1 MVDAAGRPLAASAS
15 DSWTTTVASIVD
27 VGDSTTTAQVVAIAG
42 GEARISGRIG
52 DGRFGPRDV
61 DIYAVTLA
69 AGQTLVIDVDARSLS
84 GGSTL
89 DSFVRLFDAT
99 RRQVAANDDSGGSLD
114 SYLAFTARAAGT
126 YYVGVS
132 GYGNSAYNPSRAG
145 SGRVGSTGVYQVSFG
160 FGAVPSRGR
169 GSVRMAGFRDTAS
182 IAARHAAFAAYG
194 SNWLAALP
202 AATPSQRRKYRGISE
217 KRAPQSAPHGRPTA
231 P

>member
-1 MVDAAGRPLAASAS
+1 M
-15 DSWTTTVASIVD
+15 D

-114 SYLAFTARAAGT
+114 SYLAFTAQAAGT

-132 GYGNSAYNPSRAG
+132 GYGNSAYNPAVAG
-145 SGRVGSTGVYQVSFG
+145 SGRSGSTGVYQVALRLQSAS
-160 FGAVPSRGR
+160 GARSLPPGM
-169 GSVRMAGFRDTAS
+169 VRVLGFRDEPAVVPTAT
-182 IAARHAAFAAYG
+182 FAALG
-194 SNWLAALP
+194 SSAAALP
-202 AATPSQRRKYRGISE
+202 AAIGIPSRKR
-217 KRAPQSAPHGRPTA
+217 
-231 P
+231 